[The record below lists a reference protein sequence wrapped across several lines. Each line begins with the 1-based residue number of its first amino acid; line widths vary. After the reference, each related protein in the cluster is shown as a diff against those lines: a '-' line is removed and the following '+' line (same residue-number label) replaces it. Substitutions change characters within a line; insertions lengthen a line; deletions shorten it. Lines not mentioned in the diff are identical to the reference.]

1 MADIR
6 RYPLLRHY
14 RGGPTDHVLHVR
26 RGQVVHSGTGGS
38 FWFRPLAAALSEVP
52 VDDHEVPLLFHAR
65 SADFQDVAVQATV
78 TFRIADPVAAAT
90 RLDFGLD
97 PDTGR
102 PRGNPLDQVA
112 AMLTELAQQ
121 HALVVVT
128 STPLREVITAG
139 LRLVRER
146 VGQGLADDSRLA
158 DTGIDV
164 VAVRVVAIRPEPDL
178 ERALQTPALEQVQE
192 EADRATYQRRAL
204 AVERERAISENEL
217 QSQIELAAREESL
230 IEQEGTNQR
239 RRAQDAA
246 AAARIEAESRAE
258 RDRILA
264 ESRAASIRLVGQS
277 EAEVEVARLGA
288 SAGVDRNVLF
298 ALALRDLA
306 GNLPS
311 IANLTLTPDLVS
323 AALSRLVA
331 PAPAGVGSGAGSGA
345 GAVAATGERA

>member
-26 RGQVVHSGTGGS
+26 RGRVVHSGTGGS
-38 FWFRPLAAALSEVP
+38 FWFRPLTAALSEIP

-78 TFRIADPVAAAT
+78 TFRVADPVAAAT

-102 PRGNPLDQVA
+102 RRGNPLDQVA
-112 AMLTELAQQ
+112 SMLTELAQQ

-128 STPLREVITAG
+128 STPLREVIAAG

-146 VGQGLADDSRLA
+146 VGQGLADDPRLA
-158 DTGIDV
+158 DTGIEV

-178 ERALQTPALEQVQE
+178 ERALQTPALEEVQE

-217 QSQIELAAREESL
+217 QSRIELAAREESL
-230 IEQEGTNQR
+230 IEQEGANQR

-246 AAARIEAESRAE
+246 GAARIEAESRAD

-264 ESRAASIRLVGQS
+264 EARAAATRLVGQS
-277 EAEVEVARLGA
+277 EADVEAARLGA
-288 SAGVDRNVLF
+288 SAGVDRGVLL

-306 GNLPS
+306 ANLPS
-311 IANLTLTPDLVS
+311 IANLTVTPDLVT
-323 AALSRLVA
+323 AALGRLA
-331 PAPAGVGSGAGSGA
+331 ALAPAGQDAAAGPA
-345 GAVAATGERA
+345 PGERA